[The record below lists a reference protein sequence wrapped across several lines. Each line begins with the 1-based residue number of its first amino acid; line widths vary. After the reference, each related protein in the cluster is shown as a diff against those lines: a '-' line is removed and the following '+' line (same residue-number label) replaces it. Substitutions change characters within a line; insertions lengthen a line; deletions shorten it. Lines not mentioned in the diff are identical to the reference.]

1 MIDSLRSAPSADDA
15 FSTSRAKAREV
26 GVRITLA
33 VESRRQRIEHLRPDL
48 LREGMVLT
56 RDVLGDRGALLVARG
71 TRLSQVNAERLAR
84 LVPEHSLVQVSIAA

>member
-1 MIDSLRSAPSADDA
+1 
-15 FSTSRAKAREV
+15 
-26 GVRITLA
+26 
-33 VESRRQRIEHLRPDL
+33 
-48 LREGMVLT
+48 MVLT

>member
-15 FSTSRAKAREV
+15 FSTSRAKARG

-33 VESRRQRIEHLRPDL
+33 VEIWRQRIEHLRPDL